1 MNMRVLF
8 TSGACL
14 VGLAA
19 CGTDSG
25 GPPAA
30 ATLQTDVN
38 GIYGSNASAV
48 YGRDTDGGID
58 PTAPPIMT
66 AGTEGFGN
74 VQLKNIGSK
83 PLTITAVSLSGF
95 SPAGNDIRLNA
106 QVPPALPKALT
117 YNSEWAVEV
126 DCGPTQAG
134 TLKATLTITS
144 NDAKSPFVAPVEC
157 VFQ

>member
-14 VGLAA
+14 LGLAA
-19 CGTDSG
+19 CGTDTST
-25 GPPAA
+25 PPSA
-30 ATLQTDVN
+30 ATLQTDVTA
-38 GIYGSNASAV
+38 IYGSNASAV
-48 YGRDTDGGID
+48 YGKDTDGGID

-74 VQLKNIGSK
+74 VQLKNIGSQA
-83 PLTITAVSLSGF
+83 LSITGVSLSGF

-106 QVPPALPKALT
+106 GVVPSLPKSLS

-126 DCGPTQAG
+126 DCGPTTAG
-134 TLKATLTITS
+134 TYKATLTITS